1 MTIYDIQIIFLCFL
15 HRDLRANSEFECFVD
30 YWEYRIR
37 KINSMNKQGRL
48 NTEDD
53 GVMGKETIIF
63 FENLGF
69 GWVLDD
75 VDLEQMRL
83 GNFHDEIIVNNSL
96 MKIIENLLSDNQRY

>member
-1 MTIYDIQIIFLCFL
+1 
-15 HRDLRANSEFECFVD
+15 
-30 YWEYRIR
+30 
-37 KINSMNKQGRL
+37 MNKQGRL
-48 NTEDD
+48 NTEDG

>member
-1 MTIYDIQIIFLCFL
+1 
-15 HRDLRANSEFECFVD
+15 
-30 YWEYRIR
+30 
-37 KINSMNKQGRL
+37 MNKQGRL